1 MDTDDKTIL
10 RRLKRGDAAA
20 LEAAVRQYSGY
31 VTAVIGNQ
39 LGPCAA
45 AEDIEELASDVFVAL
60 WRAAQPLRT
69 EHLRGWLGKVARNQ
83 AISFLRRQH
92 LQLVRDEDCI
102 LIDDRDAQKLLEAK
116 ERSALL
122 NAALAALT
130 TEDREIFLRRYYY
143 NQTAGQIAEALHMNP
158 STVRS
163 RLLRGRQSLRTELQ
177 KGDVQ
182 SLFEDYEENTV
193 PLSRDAD
200 AERILEK
207 TRVKLPG
214 VKRKRPLGLVLVAA
228 AAAVAVLCG
237 AAAIVHYATVGD
249 GTGSYIMPDT
259 LRYDEENKK
268 TILVDT
274 PFEWNNPISFD
285 TEGRTKGKVCGMRL
299 GWLPEGWG
307 TGYTQT
313 AYDVIAQRDAEQAQ
327 SLPQAE
333 RELVVYTYDL
343 FAVQDERK
351 DYSVQCMSANTVAGC
366 DFLCGGSRTEITKQG
381 TIGPYD
387 AAWVETH
394 WQRSSP
400 GSDAPEEWATQLL
413 LLYDREKLCVVVIS
427 ADWDDAER
435 IAEHL
440 EIVET
445 SVDAPQPDLTNGRG
459 FRWIGGVG

>member
-1 MDTDDKTIL
+1 MC
-10 RRLKRGDAAA
+10 RLK
-20 LEAAVRQYSGY
+20 
-31 VTAVIGNQ
+31 
-39 LGPCAA
+39 
-45 AEDIEELASDVFVAL
+45 
-60 WRAAQPLRT
+60 
-69 EHLRGWLGKVARNQ
+69 
-83 AISFLRRQH
+83 IS
-92 LQLVRDEDCI
+92 
-102 LIDDRDAQKLLEAK
+102 
-116 ERSALL
+116 
-122 NAALAALT
+122 
-130 TEDREIFLRRYYY
+130 
-143 NQTAGQIAEALHMNP
+143 
-158 STVRS
+158 
-163 RLLRGRQSLRTELQ
+163 
-177 KGDVQ
+177 VQ

-207 TRVKLPG
+207 TRAKLPG

-249 GTGSYIMPDT
+249 GAGSYVLPDA
-259 LRYDEENKK
+259 LRYDVEHAT
-268 TILVDT
+268 TILTDI

-285 TEGRTKGKVCGMRL
+285 TEGRTDGKICGMRL